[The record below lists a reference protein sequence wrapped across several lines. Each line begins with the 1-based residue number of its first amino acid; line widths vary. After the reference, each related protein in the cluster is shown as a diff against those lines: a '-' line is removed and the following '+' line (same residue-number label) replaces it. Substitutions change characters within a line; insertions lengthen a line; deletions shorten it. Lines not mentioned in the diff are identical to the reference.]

1 MTNALKAEGPV
12 DNPREVDDMLWE
24 YRWDGKFSNDVVFF
38 TGLDCT
44 GTALL
49 GAQTVLSNT
58 PPPNPRSAIHASNG
72 QGYRVTGTPPQD
84 RTVKSRI
91 FNFGGQCEVFPVA
104 TAFTLE
110 LEPVNTPPAL
120 KGPLTVQANS

>member
-1 MTNALKAEGPV
+1 MASS
-12 DNPREVDDMLWE
+12 
-24 YRWDGKFSNDVVFF
+24 SNDVVFF

-84 RTVKSRI
+84 RTVESRI

-120 KGPLTVQANS
+120 RARSPCRLIPDRRWLPAVWSSGVWFS